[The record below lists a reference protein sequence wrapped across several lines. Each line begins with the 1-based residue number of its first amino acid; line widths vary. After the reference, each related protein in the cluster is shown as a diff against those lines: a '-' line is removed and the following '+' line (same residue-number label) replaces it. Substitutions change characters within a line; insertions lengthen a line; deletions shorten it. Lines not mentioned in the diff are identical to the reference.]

1 MRQPAD
7 SPALQ
12 LSPGQ
17 SCAVKE
23 LSLASSATDSAQ
35 RFHLLKGFF
44 FFLSVWV
51 LECSGN
57 PAAARLQHPGR
68 SVFQKR
74 IV

>member
-1 MRQPAD
+1 MRQAAD

-44 FFLSVWV
+44 FFSFCVG
-51 LECSGN
+51 S
-57 PAAARLQHPGR
+57 
-68 SVFQKR
+68 
-74 IV
+74 